1 MSRLE
6 TSGLLAVRSGFLARA
21 FSLPSVT
28 LSALDFCAPARA
40 GQTSDYSGSEH
51 FPQSTLE
58 RLRTR
63 STSSTPVRQG
73 SRSGEFQPDPNVAAP
88 ARGRAMAPGV
98 AGLPNGATRSR
109 RRRYSASSRSRFHTH
124 AAALHSR
131 PIHPRGSHPLDPCV
145 LRAPGDASCVRRQS
159 EHPGNQAC
167 GGSPAEAPLGLAG
180 PRSPSATICGR
191 AIVPPPDGRF
201 PRLESTCAAAFWP
214 RLQGPPADSARAG
227 QSGKTPDLRPSS
239 DSARACAAKVRANR
253 PHGAGR
259 ETFLQIPCR
268 SPCPRTPRTIPGCTS
283 DYPTQ
288 NRTAREGS
296 FLPSPKTTPPPR
308 RCRARFPI
316 RDRRYRPATRSR

>member
-145 LRAPGDASCVRRQS
+145 LRAPAVRASRQPGLRWVARR
-159 EHPGNQAC
+159 
-167 GGSPAEAPLGLAG
+167 
-180 PRSPSATICGR
+180 
-191 AIVPPPDGRF
+191 
-201 PRLESTCAAAFWP
+201 
-214 RLQGPPADSARAG
+214 GPPG
-227 QSGKTPDLRPSS
+227 
-239 DSARACAAKVRANR
+239 
-253 PHGAGR
+253 
-259 ETFLQIPCR
+259 PCR
-268 SPCPRTPRTIPGCTS
+268 SPVALRDDLRSCHRAAARRAFPSSRVDVRRRVLSSSFDVPSASTRTHW
-283 DYPTQ
+283 
-288 NRTAREGS
+288 
-296 FLPSPKTTPPPR
+296 
-308 RCRARFPI
+308 
-316 RDRRYRPATRSR
+316 